1 MIPSRTRFGMFA
13 SMHLQYGE
21 TYSFS
26 TRDYHFILIK
36 EHRVSGN
43 NNGRSVTPLAE
54 PRNPTAF
61 SGRTAKLTNVSC
73 LSSYYRRYFLYFLS
87 LLFFSSL
94 SLSLYFPP
102 NSNRPLPICGN
113 VLDALAHVSSSTY
126 HVEGSLVGPTGV
138 PLQGGYTRDT
148 TFQQRA
154 LSKHYDK
161 WRVRE
166 HTDSRPSL
174 SHARILD

>member
-87 LLFFSSL
+87 LLFFVSFL
-94 SLSLYFPP
+94 SLSLFSSQFEQAAA
-102 NSNRPLPICGN
+102 NLWECSRCTRTRILVN
-113 VLDALAHVSSSTY
+113 VSRRGKSGWSHGRSSTRW
-126 HVEGSLVGPTGV
+126 L
-138 PLQGGYTRDT
+138 
-148 TFQQRA
+148 
-154 LSKHYDK
+154 
-161 WRVRE
+161 
-166 HTDSRPSL
+166 
-174 SHARILD
+174 HARHHVPATSIKQAL